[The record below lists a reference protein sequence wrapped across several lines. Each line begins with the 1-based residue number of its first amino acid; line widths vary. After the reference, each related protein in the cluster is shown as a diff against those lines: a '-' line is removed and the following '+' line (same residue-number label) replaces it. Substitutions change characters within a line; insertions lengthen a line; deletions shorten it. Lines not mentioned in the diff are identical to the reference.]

1 MVAEGKAIELTF
13 TSMEIEEC
21 HDPMWGHCFCDYVEV
36 LDSDESRLLKECN
49 NEVPSPIT
57 STGNTMWVIF
67 HSDYSE
73 NMKGFSADWK
83 SVDPPPTITT
93 GEETSPNYPENYPD
107 NLNRK
112 SYVIKVAIGKK
123 VELTIEDLSIEE
135 CEDCSCDMLEIYDTP
150 TTGSPTLLDVSM
162 NFSSNFYQLLKNIL
176 DFVWSNP
183 SKQLV
188 HKHKQ
193 HHDPL
198 SVDGLQRQR
207 QGFQGIMEGSQ
218 LNTKQRPG
226 CDRFQYWQYWPSFK
240 NTFSH
245 LFLAPDT

>member
-1 MVAEGKAIELTF
+1 MKSPNYPLNYSVDQDITFPLMVAEGKAIELTF

-21 HDPMWGHCFCDYVEV
+21 HDPMFGPCFCDYVEV

-67 HSDYSE
+67 HSDYSV

-226 CDRFQYWQYWPSFK
+226 CD
-240 NTFSH
+240 
-245 LFLAPDT
+245 